1 MTFGSRVA
9 DTLRKKNIGVVTIED
24 MYFNSD
30 TYEIDS
36 YKLSEDRNIFKIK
49 SGICVNYD
57 ICTLGS
63 LLEKQLIYVVSSQKA
78 QT

>member
-30 TYEIDS
+30 IYEIDS
-36 YKLSEDRNIFKIK
+36 YKQSEDRNIFKIK

-57 ICTLGS
+57 TCTLGS
-63 LLEKQLIYVVSSQKA
+63 LLEKQLI
-78 QT
+78 